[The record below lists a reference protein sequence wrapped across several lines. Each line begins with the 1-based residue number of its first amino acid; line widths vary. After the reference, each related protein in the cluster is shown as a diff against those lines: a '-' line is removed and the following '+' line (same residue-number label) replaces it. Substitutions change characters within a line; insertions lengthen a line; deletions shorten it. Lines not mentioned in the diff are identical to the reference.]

1 MTQTPEPVENPI
13 IPPPDVDADDPTR
26 HAAPLNAKRL
36 IRSTLV
42 VMIGFLATKLVSLG
56 QVVILADRFG
66 TSSDQDTYVAASL
79 IPDNI
84 IRLIGVGA
92 VSVAFIPLFSGLLN
106 RRDGAGAWRLAS
118 QVFNTM
124 LIISLVLGTI
134 VLVMAPLL
142 VHEILAPGFS
152 DGEVKQTVELMRILL
167 ITVMIFPLSS
177 LFTGVLNGHNHF
189 LLPVLAPIF
198 YDLGLLFGVIVFTGP
213 FGIYGVAWGTVLGA
227 LLHFSIQVPGLFRFK
242 AKWSPILG
250 WKDPQLRHVVRLLIP
265 RILASGLFA
274 INLFAIS
281 NIASRLGEG
290 AISAFG
296 WGVRIMDIPE
306 ALIGTAMAF
315 VIFPSL
321 AALTELGDVEQ
332 RRKMFSQAV
341 RFILVGCIP
350 AGAGMILIGRPAV
363 QILFTDPDEA
373 RLVYAV
379 VQVMGVAL
387 VFQAVHEVV
396 TRAFYAMKDTMT
408 PLIVSAIA
416 TVATVLVIVTGYLI
430 YDNVDGISLYGPLGV
445 GGPAIGYLVSF
456 MVELGLMFVIL
467 KRRWQDVDESRIRTA
482 ITRTLAATALMAIPV
497 FLVDYALAHSIF
509 EGTGRI
515 AGLARAGVGGILGG
529 VFFLI
534 GALIF
539 KVEEVRQLP
548 DMLRRGR
555 GKESAP
561 ITPEVS
567 TSAV

>member
-1 MTQTPEPVENPI
+1 MTQTPVENLI
-13 IPPPDVDADDPTR
+13 IPPPDADDPTR
-26 HAAPLNAKRL
+26 HAAPLSAKRL

-56 QVVILADRFG
+56 QVVIIANRFG
-66 TSSDQDTYVAASL
+66 TSADQDTYVTASL

-84 IRLIGVGA
+84 IKVIGVGA
-92 VSVAFIPLFSGLLN
+92 VSVAFIPLFSGFLN

-124 LIISLVLGTI
+124 LVISIVLGAI
-134 VLVMAPLL
+134 VFVLAPVLVREM
-142 VHEILAPGFS
+142 LAPGFS
-152 DGEVKQTVELMRILL
+152 NGEVKQTVELMRILL

-227 LLHFSIQVPGLFRFK
+227 LLHFAIQVPGLFRFK
-242 AKWSPILG
+242 AKWSPVFG

-265 RILASGLFA
+265 RMLASGLFA

-281 NIASRLGEG
+281 NIASRIGEG
-290 AISAFG
+290 AISSFG

-321 AALTELGDVEQ
+321 AALTELGDVDQ

-363 QILFTDPDEA
+363 QILFPKPNDA

-379 VQVMGVAL
+379 VQVMGIAL

-396 TRAFYAMKDTMT
+396 TRAFYAMKDTLT
-408 PLIVSAIA
+408 PLIVSA
-416 TVATVLVIVTGYLI
+416 VATVITVVVVVVGYLI

-456 MVELGLMFVIL
+456 LVEVWLMFVIL
-467 KRRWQDVDESRIRTA
+467 KRRWHDVDEARIQTA
-482 ITRTLAATALMAIPV
+482 IVRTLGATVVMAIPV
-497 FLVDYALAHSIF
+497 FLVDYGLSHSIF
-509 EGTGRI
+509 EGTGRF
-515 AGLARAGVGGILGG
+515 AGLARAGIGGVLGA

-534 GALIF
+534 GAMIF
-539 KVEEVRQLP
+539 KVEEIRQLP
-548 DMLRRGR
+548 DMWRRGR

-561 ITPEVS
+561 IPPEASV
-567 TSAV
+567 SAV

>member
-1 MTQTPEPVENPI
+1 MTDTPAENLVAAPLES
-13 IPPPDVDADDPTR
+13 DDPTR
-26 HAAPLNAKRL
+26 HAAPLSAKRL

-66 TSSDQDTYVAASL
+66 TSADQDTYVTASL

-106 RRDGAGAWRLAS
+106 RRDGEGAWRLAS

-124 LIISLVLGTI
+124 LIISVVLGAFVFVT
-134 VLVMAPLL
+134 APFW
-142 VHEILAPGFS
+142 VREILAPGFDS
-152 DGEVKQTVELMRILL
+152 GEVKQTVELLRILL

-213 FGIYGVAWGTVLGA
+213 LGIYGVAWGTVIGA
-227 LLHFSIQVPGLFRFK
+227 VLHMAIQIPGLFRFK
-242 AKWSPILG
+242 AKWSPQLG
-250 WKDPQLRHVVRLLIP
+250 WNDPQLRNVVRLLIP

-379 VQVMGVAL
+379 VQIMGLAL

-396 TRAFYAMKDTMT
+396 TRAFYAMQDTLT
-408 PLIVSAIA
+408 PLIVSA
-416 TVATVLVIVTGYLI
+416 VATVTTVIVVVVCYLI
-430 YDNVDGISLYGPLGV
+430 YRNVDGISLYSPIGV

-456 MVELGLMFVIL
+456 LVELGLMTWIL
-467 KRRWQDVDESRIRTA
+467 KRRWQDIDESRIQTA
-482 ITRTLAATALMAIPV
+482 IYRTLAATVIMAIPV
-497 FLVDYALAHSIF
+497 FLVDYALANSIF
-509 EGTGRI
+509 EGTGRF
-515 AGLARAGVGGILGG
+515 AGLARAGVGGVVGG
-529 VFFLI
+529 IFFLI

-539 KVEEVRQLP
+539 KVEEIRQLP
-548 DMLRRGR
+548 DLLRRSR
-555 GKESAP
+555 AKEVAP
-561 ITPEVS
+561 TPS
-567 TSAV
+567 